1 MAGGLG
7 NMFGTCCF
15 FSKLVKRLL
24 PHSTILFM
32 VEPIP
37 IGDASLLTFI
47 ISSRHDTSHCIHKL
61 LTASL
66 RRVSRGK
73 LIFNQITISV
83 FRTHWKYD
91 EDNEKQLW
99 QSIYYSPESQKFFPK
114 NIFDLIKVDL
124 QTLFKKEAKSRCQ
137 RQCKAR
143 HFLVIFNQLV
153 HFFQFCLSHFWRMLF
168 VVHHDFH
175 IIYFRLCR
183 VCCIYYTFFSF
194 PMN

>member
-1 MAGGLG
+1 
-7 NMFGTCCF
+7 MFGTCFF
-15 FSKLVKRLL
+15 FSMSAAAAVKRLL

-61 LTASL
+61 LTGLL

-73 LIFNQITISV
+73 LIFSQITISV
-83 FRTHWKYD
+83 FGLIENTVIKGITRYCSYKRGEVDLLFSW
-91 EDNEKQLW
+91 
-99 QSIYYSPESQKFFPK
+99 ESKFQK

-143 HFLVIFNQLV
+143 HIFWWYSINLYI
-153 HFFQFCLSHFWRMLF
+153 FFQFCLSHFWRMLF

-183 VCCIYYTFFSF
+183 VYTFFSF